1 MNCYVIF
8 KISFFILNHEL
19 LWICSKNQN
28 CSGLVSKTEQNVH
41 LLTLIFN
48 SFLSLFF
55 LDHSGSMMPKLVHS
69 LGIESTSWKEGK
81 SINRYIAYQY
91 PINYFC
97 IYICAKIN
105 IIMSYK
111 ANHSYIN
118 NLILRKKQITSLQTL
133 GENF

>member
-1 MNCYVIF
+1 MNCYRIF

-19 LWICSKNQN
+19 LWICSKEQN

-41 LLTLIFN
+41 LLTLRFN
-48 SFLSLFF
+48 SFLSLF

-91 PINYFC
+91 PIIFFC
-97 IYICAKIN
+97 IYTCAKIN

-118 NLILRKKQITSLQTL
+118 NLILRKKQIASLQAWM
-133 GENF
+133 GNF